1 MSTRV
6 PWSVARLLVY
16 AREHKLR
23 RHEVGSGLIKG
34 YVEGEYD
41 PGIDTT
47 LIPPGAQYGAT
58 RSNPEQRKP
67 LRNGG
72 FASPCTRL
80 QHMTDHS

>member
-6 PWSVARLLVY
+6 PWSLARLPVY

-67 LRNGG
+67 RGNGG
-72 FASPCTRL
+72 FACSCKPL
-80 QHMTDHS
+80 QRMTAHS

>member
-67 LRNGG
+67 LRNAV
-72 FASPCTRL
+72 FAILCSPL

>member
-1 MSTRV
+1 MSALV

-34 YVEGEYD
+34 YVEGEYE

-47 LIPPGAQYGAT
+47 LTPPRAQYGAT
-58 RSNPEQRKP
+58 LSNSEQRKR
-67 LRNGG
+67 LRYAG
-72 FASPCTRL
+72 FANLCNPTQRL
-80 QHMTDHS
+80 SDHS